1 MTTQIQ
7 VAIRLACAALL
18 ASAALAGAAPPEVL
32 TYRQAVRN
40 TLDHSARIRA
50 KEADVHIAEALYRQS
65 AAGLY
70 PELSLSGRVER
81 YENLDRRAGQAAKTF
96 SGEVIGGYATAWR
109 AGLSLQ
115 GRYEVSNAYKK
126 RPEINYQEAMREVRA
141 HECAVEIKRLLR
153 ELTDAFGSAAGAD
166 IRLRYAGE
174 ILDRLREVL
183 VLKRRALAGGLISGE
198 EVLRAEAATA
208 SAEREIASVAKEYRE
223 SLEVVCGLTG
233 RVCSKGLRIEGFPP
247 ARGLRTADFAAPAGD
262 TPESR
267 AKRKEL
273 EAARWREQAAA
284 RRAWPDIS
292 LYGRYDYYGSDP
304 GPGGMLLDIRETA
317 FTAGVLISVPLFDGG
332 AREWERKR
340 SLFEFRRQE
349 EDVRATDE
357 ERRLDLR
364 RMLAGR
370 DELSRA
376 LGQYRRLAEQ
386 YGKMLH
392 ITRKA
397 RDLGERS
404 RLDVLELEKDAL
416 AAEREWKAAEQ
427 EAATLE
433 VRLLL
438 ESDFERF
445 AREHDGDGACRH

>member
-1 MTTQIQ
+1 LNTRIST
-7 VAIRLACAALL
+7 AIRLALAALFVFTVTV
-18 ASAALAGAAPPEVL
+18 GAAPPEVL

-40 TLDHSARIRA
+40 AMDSSARIRV
-50 KEADVHIAEALYRQS
+50 KEEDVHIAEALYRQS
-65 AAGLY
+65 AASLY

-81 YENLDRRAGQAAKTF
+81 YENLDRRAGQAVKTF

-115 GRYEVSNAYKK
+115 GRYEVSNEYKK
-126 RPEINYQEAMREVRA
+126 RPEVNYQEAMRDVRA
-141 HECAVEIKRLLR
+141 HECAVEVKRLLR

-174 ILDRLREVL
+174 ILDRLREAL

-198 EVLRAEAATA
+198 EVLRAETATA
-208 SAEREIASVAKEYRE
+208 SAEREIASITKEYRE

-233 RVCSKGLRIEGFPP
+233 RVCSEGLRIEGVAPE
-247 ARGLRTADFAAPAGD
+247 GEVRTADFAPPAGD
-262 TPESR
+262 SPESR

-273 EAARWREQAAA
+273 EAARWKERAAEG
-284 RRAWPDIS
+284 RAWPDIS
-292 LYGRYDYYGSDP
+292 LFGRYDYYGSDP

-317 FTAGVLISVPLFDGG
+317 VTAGVLISVPLFDGG

-340 SLFEFRRQE
+340 SLFELRRQE

-357 ERRLDLR
+357 ERRRDLR
-364 RMLAGR
+364 RILAGR

-376 LGQYRRLAEQ
+376 LGLYRRLAEQ

-392 ITRKA
+392 IMRKA

-416 AAEREWKAAEQ
+416 AAERDWKAAEQ
-427 EAATLE
+427 ETAVLE
-433 VRLLL
+433 KRLLL

-445 AREHDGDGACRH
+445 VREHDGYGACQH